1 MKKFDHVTV
10 LGDALRGKNGTDYN
24 TPWLFA
30 LIQYYI
36 GYVFKIPVSQVYGEK
51 AKSFQRDFM
60 KAYGDKKNWFETY
73 NEKFNGAILKLVENN
88 FKDSLVIA
96 FELHPVLRSAFD
108 HIGIPYVEI
117 INHPIRFL
125 DDLVLGFRSNVP
137 GVNDQLLNYEVKES
151 VFYRNAALLKAE
163 YAVKEFKSNSN
174 ILANSAVFF
183 AQTNVDLSLL
193 EGNVVHS
200 LYDYMD
206 QFIDLTKTYDH
217 VYYKIH
223 PMGRNQQ
230 LIDVIKKI
238 KNVIVPKP
246 GTLDTYGLFCHPNVQ
261 ECVAIS
267 SGTLYEAKYFAKK
280 TKYFYKPPFNFSTD
294 RSLSFTEDVVFV
306 PIYQSFL
313 KEEFWIDI
321 LSDIMLNSAHKDE
334 FINNDIYDNTMRR
347 ILQLSW
353 GYNDNKSVVV
363 EKFMQS
369 CKQQSTKKDSKD
381 NKGNKGN
388 KHSTMVEKLKRFL
401 GGH

>member
-1 MKKFDHVTV
+1 MRKFDRVMV
-10 LGDALRGKNGTDYN
+10 LGDAIRGKNGADYN

-30 LIQYYI
+30 LIQYYV

-51 AKSFQRDFM
+51 AKSFQQEFT
-60 KAYGDKKNWFETY
+60 KAYGGKKNWFEVY
-73 NEKFNGAILKLVENN
+73 SEKFNGHILKLVENT

-96 FELHPVLRSAFD
+96 FELHPVLRGAFD
-108 HIGIPYVEI
+108 HIGIPYIEI

-125 DDLVLGFRSNVP
+125 DDLVLGFRSNIP
-137 GVNDQLLNYEVKES
+137 SVNDQLLRHEVKES
-151 VFYRNAALLKAE
+151 IFYRKAALLKAE

-183 AQTNVDLSLL
+183 AQTNIDLSLL

-246 GTLDTYGLFCHPNVQ
+246 GVLDTYGLFSHPNIK

-267 SGTLYEAKYFAKK
+267 SGTLYEARYFGKK

-294 RSLSFTEDVVFV
+294 RSLSLTENVLFV

-313 KEEFWIDI
+313 REEFWIDI
-321 LSDIMLNSAHKDE
+321 LQGIMESSVDKNE
-334 FINNDIYDNTMRR
+334 FINNDIYENTMRC
-347 ILQLSW
+347 ILKLSW

-363 EKFMQS
+363 EKFMQAYN
-369 CKQQSTKKDSKD
+369 QQPTKKIE
-381 NKGNKGN
+381 
-388 KHSTMVEKLKRFL
+388 KHPTAAERLMRFL
-401 GGH
+401 RGR